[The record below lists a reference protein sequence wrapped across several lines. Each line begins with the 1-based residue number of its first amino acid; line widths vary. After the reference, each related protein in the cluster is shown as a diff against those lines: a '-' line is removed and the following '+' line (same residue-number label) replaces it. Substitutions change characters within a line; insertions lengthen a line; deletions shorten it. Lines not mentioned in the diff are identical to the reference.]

1 MSTNSS
7 SQNSG
12 KPQGG
17 KPTKA
22 LISTGAMAIMIITTV
37 VSLRGLPSQAEFGI
51 QSIFYYLFAA
61 LVFLIPFSLVCAE
74 LASTYT
80 HSGGLYRWV
89 SEAFG
94 PRWGW
99 TAMYLEWQTLVIW
112 FPAVLMFAA
121 VSLAY
126 IFLPESFD
134 AKLSA
139 NKIYTL
145 IVVLGVYWIT
155 NFIAFRGMKSSKILS
170 TLGGLFGTIVPGAI
184 LIILGVAYLCMG
196 KPIMLTHESFFPDF
210 TKIGTIV
217 LAASIFLFYGGME
230 MNAVHVQSMKNPA
243 RQFPRAMFLAVAVIV
258 LLFVFATLAI
268 GFVVPAKDINLL
280 ASLLVAYND
289 LWASIGVPWL
299 GNVMA
304 LLITFGVIGQVSVII
319 AGPSTGLVAVGE
331 SGYLPRSL
339 QQTNKRG
346 VNQPILYI
354 QALFVSILALVLV
367 VLPSVQSAYQVM
379 SQMATVI
386 YLILVLMIYFAFIRL
401 RHTQPRKQRGFRVP
415 GGKFGEV
422 IVGGVGILGAI
433 IAMILSFFPP
443 SQINTGSPVVYI
455 LIIFCG
461 ALLFFCVPLIVFAKR
476 KPSWRNPQANFYPF
490 DWQIENRK
498 PSEVSKWSPTY
509 KPTDAQI
516 AATDTRIIAEENGA
530 TPQQAET
537 LAAEA
542 SKAYD
547 GSISPQAVAYNVW
560 NKASDPTSTK

>member
-1 MSTNSS
+1 MANSNPS
-7 SQNSG
+7 
-12 KPQGG
+12 KPGPQAKGG
-17 KPTKA
+17 KAPQA
-22 LISTGAMAIMIITTV
+22 LISTGAMTVMIITTV

-61 LVFLIPFSLVCAE
+61 IVFLIPFSLVCAE

-89 SEAFG
+89 AEAFG
-94 PRWGW
+94 PKWGW

-126 IFLPESFD
+126 IFWPESFD
-134 AKLSA
+134 ARLSA

-145 IVVLGVYWIT
+145 VVVLAVYWIT

-196 KPIMLTHESFFPDF
+196 KPIMLAHESFFPDF
-210 TKIGTIV
+210 SKIGTIV

-230 MNAVHVQSMKNPA
+230 MNAVHVQNMKNPA
-243 RQFPRAMFLAVAVIV
+243 RQFPRAIFLAVAVIV

-289 LWASIGVPWL
+289 LWAAVGVPWL

-339 QQTNKRG
+339 QKTNAQG
-346 VNQPILYI
+346 VNKPILYV
-354 QALFVSILALVLV
+354 QAIFVSLLSLVLV
-367 VLPSVQSAYQVM
+367 VLPSVESAYQVM

-401 RHTQPRKQRGFRVP
+401 RHTQPQKQRGFRLP
-415 GGKFGEV
+415 GGKLGEV
-422 IVGGVGILGAI
+422 VVAGIGILGAVV
-433 IAMILSFFPP
+433 AMVLSFFPP
-443 SQINTGSPVVYI
+443 SQINTGSPVVYV

-461 ALLFFCVPLIVFAKR
+461 ALLFFCVPLIVFSKR
-476 KPSWRNPQANFYPF
+476 KPSWRNPKANFYPF
-490 DWQIENRK
+490 DWQIENRR

-509 KPTDAQI
+509 QPTPAQI
-516 AATDTRIIAEENGA
+516 AGTDARILAEENGA
-530 TPQQAET
+530 SPAEAEKI
-537 LAAEA
+537 AAEA
-542 SKAYD
+542 EKAYD
-547 GSISPQAVAYNVW
+547 GSENPQAEAYDILD
-560 NKASDPTSTK
+560 KDKGTGA